1 MQCLTP
7 IRTCPGLNS
16 TPQDSQQRG
25 GISSYPRRV
34 RRSLATPAIV
44 GIGSDGTFEV
54 DRQASWQLG
63 LDTAQQSVDD

>member
-7 IRTCPGLNS
+7 IKTWPGLNA
-16 TPQDSQQRG
+16 TPQDSQQCG

-44 GIGSDGTFEV
+44 GIGTDDPFDV
-54 DRQASWQLG
+54 NRQASRQLG
-63 LDTAQQSVDD
+63 LYTAQQSVDD